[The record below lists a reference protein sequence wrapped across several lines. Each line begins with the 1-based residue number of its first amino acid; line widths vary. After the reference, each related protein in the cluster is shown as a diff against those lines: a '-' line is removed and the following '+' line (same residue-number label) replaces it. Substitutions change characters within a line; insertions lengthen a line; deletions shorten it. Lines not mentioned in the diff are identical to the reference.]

1 MRWTPIANHA
11 RPDVGLAQQPR
22 SYLLSLPNK
31 TKNQVSLNQVNLNR

>member
-1 MRWTPIANHA
+1 MLGW
-11 RPDVGLAQQPR
+11 PR